1 MFRDEQE
8 RLFSV
13 LLVLFILSRL
23 FLYLM
28 TYYTA
33 DDAFITYRYAAN
45 IASGKGFVFNPEER
59 VQGASS
65 PLYTLVLAAIGFLLG
80 PQSIPV
86 ASKMIGSISEVI
98 SFVLLWKILKG
109 LSLNARFVACVLIAM
124 YPKVVLVDI
133 SGMEASIT
141 VLLMILSAYYIT
153 YNVKPSIAL
162 VLLGVLLVTRL
173 DSIAWVIVCIFWMVW
188 DGLKVSWKAMA
199 ASIVPFAGWMMFSW
213 VYFGSFLPH
222 SAIAK
227 RVSWSS
233 FYPLF
238 DPLRVLASYFPIN
251 GLAGFPTLAVII
263 CVMLFLIPVFVEA
276 FRLGR
281 AKNFLAVF
289 PIYFIVYNSAFS
301 FGRTQMT
308 EWYLLPGYFA
318 YFIAIGTLCNALY
331 LRFQKILRP
340 SRVGRLA
347 KPAFVIF
354 LAAWLVVGANRWADV
369 PAGMIKRQNRGVG
382 IWLKDHA
389 MKDASVLAEPI
400 GYIGWESN
408 LYIHDYVGLVSPAVT
423 QCRSSHPTSDFWFL
437 KYIKDVRP
445 TYIVLRNWEIP
456 TGQLFQGYGDGIFQE
471 DGDREWF
478 DTNYRETIWN
488 PNASRDSPFLVIYQ
502 IAK

>member
-173 DSIAWVIVCIFWMVW
+173 DSIAWVIVCIFW
-188 DGLKVSWKAMA
+188 
-199 ASIVPFAGWMMFSW
+199 
-213 VYFGSFLPH
+213 
-222 SAIAK
+222 
-227 RVSWSS
+227 
-233 FYPLF
+233 
-238 DPLRVLASYFPIN
+238 
-251 GLAGFPTLAVII
+251 I
-263 CVMLFLIPVFVEA
+263 C
-276 FRLGR
+276 
-281 AKNFLAVF
+281 
-289 PIYFIVYNSAFS
+289 
-301 FGRTQMT
+301 
-308 EWYLLPGYFA
+308 LLY
-318 YFIAIGTLCNALY
+318 TS
-331 LRFQKILRP
+331 P
-340 SRVGRLA
+340 S
-347 KPAFVIF
+347 P
-354 LAAWLVVGANRWADV
+354 
-369 PAGMIKRQNRGVG
+369 
-382 IWLKDHA
+382 
-389 MKDASVLAEPI
+389 
-400 GYIGWESN
+400 
-408 LYIHDYVGLVSPAVT
+408 
-423 QCRSSHPTSDFWFL
+423 
-437 KYIKDVRP
+437 
-445 TYIVLRNWEIP
+445 
-456 TGQLFQGYGDGIFQE
+456 
-471 DGDREWF
+471 
-478 DTNYRETIWN
+478 
-488 PNASRDSPFLVIYQ
+488 RD
-502 IAK
+502 